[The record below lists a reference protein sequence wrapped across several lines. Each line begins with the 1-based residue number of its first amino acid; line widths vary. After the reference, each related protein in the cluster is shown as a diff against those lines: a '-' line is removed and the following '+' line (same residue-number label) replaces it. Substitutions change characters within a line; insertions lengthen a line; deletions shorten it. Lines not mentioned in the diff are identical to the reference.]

1 MSKKKNRF
9 SKGVV
14 TLVIILNILFTT
26 AVLYIF
32 MRTGSE
38 PMTLIGC
45 WFAFTTGELWMLSSI
60 KKSKVKKD
68 GESNENQ
75 LETEA
80 DQ

>member
-9 SKGVV
+9 SKVIV
-14 TLVIILNILFTT
+14 TMVIILNILFTA

-60 KKSKVKKD
+60 KKSKVNKKD
-68 GESNENQ
+68 GENNEN
-75 LETEA
+75 
-80 DQ
+80 